1 MTVNH
6 AAAPRH
12 GDVEHDERTETAPA
26 PQGDPVLELAGVS
39 KHFGEERAVR
49 DLSLSVYDGE
59 LVTLVGP
66 SGCGKTT
73 TLRLIAGLE
82 RPDEGTVTIDG
93 SVVASGDDAGFVPP
107 EERDVGV
114 VFQDFALFPH
124 LSAAENVAF
133 GIDDLPEDRR
143 QERVQEMLDLV
154 GLADQADS
162 SVDALSGG
170 QRQRIALARSLV
182 TEPEILLLDEPFS
195 NLDVALRVEMREE
208 VRRILDETGVTAISV
223 THDQEEALSIS
234 DRIGVMTDG
243 TLAQVG
249 PPERVFQHPESRF
262 AAEFL
267 GHASFIP
274 GAVREQA
281 VETPI
286 GRIDRGQVTGL
297 SSAYEGTE
305 VDVLVRPDD
314 VGASRAED
322 AGNGAVVY
330 RRYLGPSVLYRVE
343 LDAGPT
349 VETIHN
355 HASSLA
361 LGERVDVS
369 VTADHEL
376 AWFPVEGDAAPV
388 SSVGTSST
396 PD

>member
-6 AAAPRH
+6 AGTPRH
-12 GDVEHDERTETAPA
+12 GDLQQDRRTETSPA
-26 PQGDPVLELAGVS
+26 PRGDPVLELSGVS
-39 KHFGEERAVR
+39 KQFGEERAVR

-82 RPDEGTVTIDG
+82 RPDDGTVTIDG
-93 SVVASGDDAGFVPP
+93 SVVASGEGAGFVPP

-114 VFQDFALFPH
+114 VFQEFALFPH

-133 GIDDLPEDRR
+133 GIDDLPEDCRR
-143 QERVQEMLDLV
+143 ERVREMLELV

-162 SVDALSGG
+162 TVDALSGG

-182 TEPEILLLDEPFS
+182 PEPEILLLDEPFS

-267 GHASFIP
+267 GQASFLP
-274 GAVREQA
+274 AAVQEQA
-281 VETPI
+281 VETVI
-286 GRIDRGQVTGL
+286 GQIDRGQVTGL

-314 VGASRAED
+314 VGARRAED
-322 AGNGAVVY
+322 EGNGEVVY

-376 AWFPVEGDAAPV
+376 AWFPADGDAAPV
-388 SSVGTSST
+388 SSVGTSSSQG
-396 PD
+396 